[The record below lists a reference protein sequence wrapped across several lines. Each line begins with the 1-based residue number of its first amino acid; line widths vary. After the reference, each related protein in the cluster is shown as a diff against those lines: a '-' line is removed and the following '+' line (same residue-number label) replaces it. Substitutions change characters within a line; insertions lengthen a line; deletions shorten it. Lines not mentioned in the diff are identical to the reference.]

1 MTETELAA
9 ALSQFTT
16 DELVGEWSRRL
27 NIELAALVAELED
40 DETLGFGNDP
50 GGHGSLSWDRIVKQ

>member
-27 NIELAALVAELED
+27 DTELAALVAELEN
-40 DETLGFGNDP
+40 DEALGFGNAPKLDT
-50 GGHGSLSWDRIVKQ
+50 